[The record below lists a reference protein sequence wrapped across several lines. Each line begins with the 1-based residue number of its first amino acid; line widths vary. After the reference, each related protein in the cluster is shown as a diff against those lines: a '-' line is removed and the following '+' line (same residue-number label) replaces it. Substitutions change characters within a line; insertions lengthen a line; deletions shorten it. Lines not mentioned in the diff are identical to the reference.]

1 MKNFMG
7 CMNII
12 GFSNLMDGCKKVGK
26 ADPNDIKKKKKRLH
40 QYAQLIFFAPASLR
54 SYSYFYVEGVRKP
67 SKYLIKKI
75 KML

>member
-1 MKNFMG
+1 MQNFMG

-26 ADPNDIKKKKKRLH
+26 ADPNDIKKKKRLH
-40 QYAQLIFFAPASLR
+40 QYAQLIFFCTSFLEKLQLFLCRGGPQTLQ
-54 SYSYFYVEGVRKP
+54 VPNKEK
-67 SKYLIKKI
+67 